1 MCLGK
6 KVKFI
11 TFIYLAKMW
20 NFLYRSLCP
29 IFQWHLV
36 TFIFQII
43 FQNYIKFLFIC
54 TMFLIS
60 ANILFHYDLITQCF
74 IWSFQNN
81 PSKVTSSV
89 KLIHRNTIFQT
100 IGITYKF
107 VCRQMSVLN
116 RKEIAFCSYIN
127 LQISPGIFLH
137 SKSLFSVFYKR
148 NKSTAFFFQ
157 CKKNLLFL
165 LAPYQEFFK
174 GVLIQFPFTHIIIK
188 RLDPRIFIFE
198 NLKEISGPE

>member
-43 FQNYIKFLFIC
+43 FQNSIKFFFIC

-89 KLIHRNTIFQT
+89 KLIHRNTIFQ
-100 IGITYKF
+100 
-107 VCRQMSVLN
+107 
-116 RKEIAFCSYIN
+116 
-127 LQISPGIFLH
+127 
-137 SKSLFSVFYKR
+137 
-148 NKSTAFFFQ
+148 
-157 CKKNLLFL
+157 CKKNLFFL